1 MSGIVCAYEVRTDI
15 LPLCSHSKRIMIVDL
30 DLKREKSILHLSE
43 TIQNSMFDP
52 RSRDISKTV
61 RVKGKTVLVRCRGCI
76 VLLCP
81 ERGRIARV
89 VINNVS
95 LGLNQ
100 F

>member
-1 MSGIVCAYEVRTDI
+1 
-15 LPLCSHSKRIMIVDL
+15 MIVDL
-30 DLKREKSILHLSE
+30 DLKRENSILHLSE

-52 RSRDISKTV
+52 RSRDISETV

-89 VINNVS
+89 VINNVTAPGPAS
-95 LGLNQ
+95 EPEFESARTDTATQAGTASVI
-100 F
+100 